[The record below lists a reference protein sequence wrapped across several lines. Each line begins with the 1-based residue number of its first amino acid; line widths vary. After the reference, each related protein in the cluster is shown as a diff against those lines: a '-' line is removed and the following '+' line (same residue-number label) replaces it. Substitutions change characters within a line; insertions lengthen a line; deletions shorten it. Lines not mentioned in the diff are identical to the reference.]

1 MMEIKI
7 NGKTIEVSGQKSIL
21 SAALEAGVYI
31 PHLCYHPQVDSSAE
45 ILSVE
50 LAYQNGLPHHGK
62 QGAPFQGCNLCLVEI
77 DGREGLL
84 QSCKTMSE
92 EGMSISTDSEALR
105 KARDENIARI
115 FETHPHACV
124 VCAQAAGCD
133 RKCCSVHIPESE
145 RCCSRFGNCELQKVA
160 EFIGIK
166 KGLPPYVPPPKTPL
180 ADNEPLID
188 RDYDL
193 CIGCLRCVRTCK
205 EIKRADA
212 LCFTMQD
219 GRVVVGSKGST
230 LKESGCHFCGFCV
243 EVCPTGALADKD
255 FRTGKRVAQ
264 LVPCRS
270 QCPAEIDVPSYVRFI
285 AEGKYAEAAAVIR
298 ERVPFPSVL
307 GRVCFHPCETVCR
320 RGSLDQPVAICALKR
335 AAAELDEL
343 SYRQL
348 PGKAKTGRKVAVI
361 GSGPAGLTA
370 AYYLNML
377 GHSVTVFESLQ
388 EAGGMLRVG
397 IPAYRLQRQTLDRE
411 IRAIEDAGVEIKT
424 GSPVVSL
431 DKVLADGFQAVFVA
445 TGAHKGVALGIP
457 GQDMEGVVDGVS
469 FLRKASLDRREAV
482 GDRVAVI
489 GGGNVALDAAR
500 TAIRLGGKDVTVF
513 YRRTCDEMPAH
524 DEEIEAALEEGV
536 KIEYQVG
543 SKAIEKV
550 EGGLNVLFVRME
562 MGNLDESGRHRPVP
576 LQGSEYTLPF
586 DAVITAIG
594 QNSGVPEGVVI
605 AANTARNRLAVEL
618 ESAKGIFVG
627 GDLLTGPRTVIDAI
641 AGGRQAAVLIDKF
654 LGGDGDI
661 SQVFT
666 DPQSDRPLAAVQ
678 SIYVDHKR
686 ALMPMLPIDERIIN
700 FHEVNCGYDRQTAVA
715 EAKRCLGCDLRFQI
729 KPAVMPPERYLILA
743 QENIQD
749 IPQEGG
755 VYRLYDARKEVYKIS
770 GVENLRQALSKECEA
785 EGGAQYFDYEEDPMF
800 TMKERQL
807 VQQYMQKSGVMPR
820 GNDELDDLF

>member
-1 MMEIKI
+1 
-7 NGKTIEVSGQKSIL
+7 
-21 SAALEAGVYI
+21 
-31 PHLCYHPQVDSSAE
+31 
-45 ILSVE
+45 
-50 LAYQNGLPHHGK
+50 
-62 QGAPFQGCNLCLVEI
+62 
-77 DGREGLL
+77 
-84 QSCKTMSE
+84 
-92 EGMSISTDSEALR
+92 
-105 KARDENIARI
+105 
-115 FETHPHACV
+115 
-124 VCAQAAGCD
+124 
-133 RKCCSVHIPESE
+133 
-145 RCCSRFGNCELQKVA
+145 
-160 EFIGIK
+160 
-166 KGLPPYVPPPKTPL
+166 
-180 ADNEPLID
+180 
-188 RDYDL
+188 
-193 CIGCLRCVRTCK
+193 
-205 EIKRADA
+205 
-212 LCFTMQD
+212 
-219 GRVVVGSKGST
+219 
-230 LKESGCHFCGFCV
+230 
-243 EVCPTGALADKD
+243 
-255 FRTGKRVAQ
+255 
-264 LVPCRS
+264 
-270 QCPAEIDVPSYVRFI
+270 
-285 AEGKYAEAAAVIR
+285 
-298 ERVPFPSVL
+298 
-307 GRVCFHPCETVCR
+307 
-320 RGSLDQPVAICALKR
+320 VAICDLKR
-335 AAAELDEL
+335 AAAGEGELPFP
-343 SYRQL
+343 L
-348 PGKAKTGRKVAVI
+348 PAPQEKTGKKVAVL

-377 GHSVTVFESLQ
+377 GHSVTVFESSQ

-411 IRAIEDAGVEIKT
+411 IRAIEESGVEIKT
-424 GSPVVSL
+424 GSPVASL
-431 DKVLADGFQAVFVA
+431 DKILADGFQAVFVA
-445 TGAHKGVALGIP
+445 TGAHKGVTLGIP
-457 GQDMEGVVDGVS
+457 GQDADGVIDGVS
-469 FLRKASLDRREAV
+469 FLRKASLDRREAI
-482 GDRVAVI
+482 GARVAVI

-500 TAIRLGGKDVTVF
+500 TAIRSGEKDVTIF
-513 YRRTCDEMPAH
+513 YRRTRDEMPAY

-543 SKAIEKV
+543 PKAIEKV
-550 EGGLNVLFVRME
+550 EDGLNVLFIRME

-586 DAVITAIG
+586 DAVISAIG
-594 QNSGVPEGVVI
+594 QNSEVPEGVVV
-605 AANTARNRLAVEL
+605 ASNTARNRLAVEL

-700 FHEVNCGYDRQTAVA
+700 FQEVNCGYDRQTAVA

-770 GVENLRQALSKECEA
+770 GVENLRQALLEECKA